1 MHTCYSPVRRSPA
14 GESKLSPPM
23 PLDLHVLSLS
33 LAFILSQDQTLRC
46 CYIVFSFFQSK
57 RQSRFVIAFAIPC
70 DQLRNVRPG
79 RFIESPGRIDRDIF
93 AGYAGSFSC
102 TTSSKSIVNLS
113 MFSFSP
119 FLQKRSAKL
128 IPIFE
133 LTKFLANF

>member
-46 CYIVFSFFQSK
+46 CYIVFSFFSIK
-57 RQSRFVIAFAIPC
+57 KAISLVIAFAIPC

-79 RFIESPGRIDRDIF
+79 RFIESPGRIDRDLF

-119 FLQKRSAKL
+119 FPQKRSAKL